1 MKKIDLYLK
10 RTPGQMFRAS
20 WFYECSTM
28 SSETCKQAKRAFCI
42 KHGLDDSQVKAKFA
56 ER

>member
-10 RTPGQMFRAS
+10 RTPGNMFRAS